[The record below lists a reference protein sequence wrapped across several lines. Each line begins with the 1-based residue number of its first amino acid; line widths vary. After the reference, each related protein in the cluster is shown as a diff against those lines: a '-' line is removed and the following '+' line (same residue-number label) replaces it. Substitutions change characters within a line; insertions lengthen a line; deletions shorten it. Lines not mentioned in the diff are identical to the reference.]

1 MQDCSGRVV
10 GGTQEDKSGAV
21 GDRGGHRVEV
31 VTQILRQRHRDR
43 GGPGDLGQDWV
54 GLEGPPR
61 KDNLVTSAG
70 EGMHELAGYLRRS
83 SPHRHLA
90 HVDAEVTGD
99 TGAYFLGTHRR
110 VTVEPRQGARDGFNH
125 TRQWFE
131 RVLVG

>member
-1 MQDCSGRVV
+1 M
-10 GGTQEDKSGAV
+10 TQVDG
-21 GDRGGHRVEV
+21 
-31 VTQILRQRHRDR
+31 QRHLDR
-43 GGPGDLGQDWV
+43 GGPGNFGEDRV

-61 KDNLVTSAG
+61 KDDLVTGTG

-110 VTVEPRQGARDGFNH
+110 VTVEPRQRTSDSLDH

-131 RVLVG
+131 RILVG